1 MVILVNGYSLL
12 PLPPASTTPFMI
24 LMIEYRVAVKLYNW
38 TDVLEEQLNPAV
50 TRRMIHGEN
59 MTVARIRLNKG
70 AVVPLHQHANEQISM
85 VEYGKLRFL
94 IAGEERIV
102 KGGESLVIPPNAP
115 HLVEALEDSL
125 ATDLFSPVREDWIR
139 GDDAYLRAPK

>member
-1 MVILVNGYSLL
+1 
-12 PLPPASTTPFMI
+12 
-24 LMIEYRVAVKLYNW
+24 MIEYRVAVKLYNW
-38 TDVLEEQLNPAV
+38 TDVPEEQLNPAV